1 MVHRWEN
8 IVSVRFPRPAS
19 HPYRVPGRRFAG
31 AVLWALAL
39 AAMAGAE
46 EAKPNPALPLSERQ
60 PLIVGATTDS
70 FPYGFLDQD
79 GRWKG
84 FCVDLLDATAR
95 AMSLRLK
102 RVQAPSKIL
111 QQRFRAGEFDLLQ
124 DYSDAPD
131 RVAHADFTVPVLTL
145 QGVVFVQKTDS
156 PIHRLEDFN
165 GRNFAMIGAGSIGET
180 FLRDHKL
187 TPNIVLVSS
196 ADEALRLVQSGQ
208 CAGVFISRL
217 TALSVIERGGLS
229 NLAPLGQPFAD
240 YDIRHCFAVHKGDAQ
255 LLARLNEGLAILHQ
269 TGEYDRIYR
278 RWFGKFDPPLF
289 TSTEGIN
296 YVAAAL
302 ALALLAAVWGLL
314 RGRTLR
320 HRIVGQAAQLAEK
333 EALLQALYDNIPM
346 AMCVLE
352 VSPGGERVLAINR
365 EAEVHFGVPVR
376 LAAGRPLA
384 EFNLEREWAAQLQ
397 DLLRRETAVGGF
409 LREERRLPEARKYFV
424 FTVVPLAPGSGG
436 HARVCVLAEDVT
448 DRRALDEELAQTR
461 KLRAVGELVGGIAHE
476 FNNLLTPVMLKA
488 GEIQL
493 DWAND
498 VKLQQQVAVII
509 QAAQRSAELTR
520 RLLTFGRK
528 GDNRAEAV
536 RLPALA
542 TGCFELLRQTVD
554 RRIVF
559 ESEMPADLP
568 PLWLNATDLNQI
580 LLNLLLNAR
589 DTLLEKIGRQSA
601 GWTPCIRVEAAAL
614 NPNSNPPMGAPAGR
628 TPLGWQRLTVRD
640 NGLGMTPAVR
650 ERIFEPFYTT
660 KEVGKGTGLGLATVW
675 HLVSELGGRVEL
687 ETTPGEG
694 STFRIFLP
702 VWPAPV
708 SPEVIA
714 SAVQAASPS
723 AARVFLAE
731 DEPLVAESI
740 AEALRRAG
748 HQVTTSFDGNAAWD
762 HLATRLGDYDLLVF
776 DVNMPGLDGIELAH
790 RARASHYVGR
800 LMVVSGRLTLP
811 QLQAINRA
819 RVDRVLAKPF
829 SMAEFSNAVRECLR
843 PST

>member
-1 MVHRWEN
+1 M
-8 IVSVRFPRPAS
+8 
-19 HPYRVPGRRFAG
+19 
-31 AVLWALAL
+31 LWALLLGA
-39 AAMAGAE
+39 AGAQ
-46 EAKPNPALPLSERQ
+46 EARPDLTRNLAERQ
-60 PLIVGATTDS
+60 PLVVGATTDS
-70 FPYGFLDQD
+70 FPYGYADATGPAQ
-79 GRWKG
+79 G
-84 FCVDLLDATAR
+84 FAVDLLDAVAR
-95 AMSLRLK
+95 AMNLRIR
-102 RVQAPSKIL
+102 RVAATNQVL
-111 QQRFRAGEFDLLQ
+111 QERFRAGEFDLLQ
-124 DYSDAPD
+124 DLTEATARNQFAEFS
-131 RVAHADFTVPVLTL
+131 VPIVTL
-145 QGVVFVQKTDS
+145 QGAIYVQKQGS
-156 PIHRLEDFN
+156 PIRRLEDLD
-165 GRNFAMIGAGSIGET
+165 GREFAVVGTNSIAENL
-180 FLRDHKL
+180 LRDRHVQPKL
-187 TPNIVLVSS
+187 VVVSS
-196 ADEALRLVQSGQ
+196 ALDGLRLVETGQ
-208 CAGVFISRL
+208 CAGTFVSRL
-217 TALSVIERGGLS
+217 TAAALMKRVVLQ
-229 NLAPLGQPFAD
+229 NVVPLEESFAR
-240 YDIRHCFAVHKGDAQ
+240 YDIRRCFAVHRGDAE
-255 LLARLNEGLAILHQ
+255 LLARLNEGLAILHR
-269 TGEYDRIYR
+269 TGEFEHIYQ
-278 RWFGKFDPPLF
+278 RWFGKFETPGF
-289 TSTEGIN
+289 TSTEVVN

-302 ALALLAAVWGLL
+302 ALALLAAVWGML
-314 RGRTLR
+314 RQRTLR
-320 HRIVGQAAQLAEK
+320 KRIAGQAAQLVEK

-352 VSPGGERVLAINR
+352 AAPGGERVLAINR
-365 EAEVHFGVPVR
+365 QAEVHFGVPVR

-384 EFNLEREWAAQLQ
+384 EFNLEREWAEELR

-409 LREERRLPEARKYFV
+409 VREERRLAVARKYFV
-424 FTVVPLAPGSGG
+424 FTLVPLAPGSGG

-448 DRRALDEELAQTR
+448 DRRQLDEELAQTR

-498 VKLQQQVAVII
+498 AKLQQQVAVII
-509 QAAQRSAELTR
+509 QAAQRAAELTR

-536 RLPALA
+536 RLAAIA

-559 ESEMPADLP
+559 ESAVPADLP

-589 DTLLEKIGRQSA
+589 DTLLEKLARQSA
-601 GWTPCIRVEAAAL
+601 GWTPCIRVEAEAL
-614 NPNSNPPMGAPAGR
+614 PTSDSNPPLDPTPR
-628 TPLGWQRLTVRD
+628 KKPLGWQRLTVRD
-640 NGLGMTPAVR
+640 NGLGITPSVR

-675 HLVSELGGRVEL
+675 HLVAELGGRVEL

-694 STFRIFLP
+694 SAFRVLLP
-702 VWPAPV
+702 VWPAPA
-708 SPEVIA
+708 SPELA
-714 SAVQAASPS
+714 APAAPAVPQS

-731 DEPLVAESI
+731 DEPLVAEAI
-740 AEALRRAG
+740 AEALRRGG
-748 HQVTTSFDGNAAWD
+748 HQVTTSLDGNAAWD
-762 HLATRLGDYDLLVF
+762 HLATRVGEYDLLVF

-800 LMVVSGRLTLP
+800 LMIVSGRLTLP

-843 PST
+843 LPG

>member
-1 MVHRWEN
+1 MARGQAAPD
-8 IVSVRFPRPAS
+8 SPPPDF
-19 HPYRVPGRRFAG
+19 GRT
-31 AVLWALAL
+31 LTQ
-39 AAMAGAE
+39 
-46 EAKPNPALPLSERQ
+46 RQ
-60 PLIVGATTDS
+60 PLTVGVTVDS
-70 FPYGFLDQD
+70 FPYGFMDEAGKL
-79 GRWKG
+79 RG
-84 FCVDLLDATAR
+84 FSVDLLDAVAR
-95 AMSLRLK
+95 VMNLK
-102 RVQAPSKIL
+102 IRRIGAPNSVVQD
-111 QQRFRAGEFDLLQ
+111 RFRAGEFDLLQ
-124 DYSDAPD
+124 AFSQTTEREDYC
-131 RVAHADFTVPVLTL
+131 DFSVPFLTL
-145 QGVVFVQKTDS
+145 QGAIFVRKKDS
-156 PIHRLEDFN
+156 PIHTLADFN
-165 GRNFAMIGAGSIGET
+165 GRNIAMIGTGGIGES
-180 FLRDHKL
+180 FMRAHDIHPNYVQVGSSQEGLRQ
-187 TPNIVLVSS
+187 VS
-196 ADEALRLVQSGQ
+196 EGK
-208 CAGVFISRL
+208 CAGIFVSQL
-217 TALSVIERGGLS
+217 TAFAVMEREGLT
-229 NLAPLGQPFAD
+229 NLTLLGQPYAD
-240 YDIRHCFAVHKGDAQ
+240 YDIRQCFAVHKGDAQ
-255 LLARLNEGLAILHQ
+255 LLARLNEGLAILHHN
-269 TGEYDRIYR
+269 GEFDRIHR
-278 RWFGKFDPPLF
+278 QWFGKFDAPLF
-289 TSTEGIN
+289 TSAEVVN

-314 RGRTLR
+314 RQRTLR

-352 VSPGGERVLAINR
+352 AAPGGERVLAINR
-365 EAEVHFGVPVR
+365 QAEVHFGVPVR
-376 LAAGRPLA
+376 LAAGRPLS
-384 EFNLEREWAAQLQ
+384 EFNLDREWAAQLQ

-409 LREERRLPEARKYFV
+409 VREERRLTEARKYFV
-424 FTVVPLAPGSGG
+424 FTLVPLAPGSGG

-498 VKLQQQVAVII
+498 AKLQQQVAVII
-509 QAAQRSAELTR
+509 QAAQRAAELTR

-542 TGCFELLRQTVD
+542 TSCFELLRQTVD

-559 ESEMPADLP
+559 ESDMPAELP

-580 LLNLLLNAR
+580 LLNLMLNAR
-589 DTLLEKIGRQSA
+589 DTLLEKLARQSG
-601 GWTPCIRVEAAAL
+601 GWTPCIRVEAVAM
-614 NPNSNPPMGAPAGR
+614 NSDSNPPIPGPAR
-628 TPLGWQRLTVRD
+628 RKPLGWQRLTVRD

-694 STFRIFLP
+694 SAFRVFLP
-702 VWPAPV
+702 VWPAPA
-708 SPEVIA
+708 SLEVMA
-714 SAVQAASPS
+714 PATPAAAPGT
-723 AARVFLAE
+723 ARVFLAE

-748 HQVTTSFDGNAAWD
+748 HEVTTSFDGNAAWD
-762 HLATRLGDYDLLVF
+762 YLATRLGDFDLLVF

-800 LMVVSGRLTLP
+800 LMIVSGRLTLP

-829 SMAEFSNAVRECLR
+829 SMSEFSNAVRECLR
-843 PST
+843 LQT